1 MVNEEQG
8 RHVLSLCLEVSPMI
22 EDDAWASQA
31 SWTSSQSLYSF
42 LKDISRDGIRVSYG
56 LPDSGQGGH
65 SSAKGMANR

>member
-1 MVNEEQG
+1 MVHEEQG
-8 RHVLSLCLEVSPMI
+8 RTLALKLKFAASFCL
-22 EDDAWASQA
+22 DDAWKSQA